1 MKIPFQPSTA
11 SDIIFIEL
19 IMPLAIS
26 IIYLS
31 TMSILYSAIP
41 PLIYVIFY
49 LGHLRLALSCQEAQ
63 IVDLILD
70 HEVLLFT
77 LKVLGSEDK
86 E

>member
-1 MKIPFQPSTA
+1 
-11 SDIIFIEL
+11 
-19 IMPLAIS
+19 
-26 IIYLS
+26 
-31 TMSILYSAIP
+31 MSILYSAIP

-49 LGHLRLALSCQEAQ
+49 LGHLRLALSSQEAQ